1 MFVFNSTM
9 MGNNLKYF
17 IKLSGMTQKQVAD
30 VKGIQPESLSRHI
43 SGRSKFSIQ
52 DAIEYAAILGCS
64 PEQLLFEQ
72 KPIEVLGTV
81 HQDETV
87 TMRDP
92 MEPKEFIQMNMTPQ
106 DHWGLMKLEFEGS
119 WKAHD
124 GGYIMIDTKGIQQ
137 RKVLSACNGA
147 RSIVK
152 TIDGSIEQ
160 ALVYPQPDGKYTL
173 TGVWGSGPVRQNIEL
188 VCGCPV
194 LSSVFRPEL
203 LGWQTFQD

>member
-1 MFVFNSTM
+1 MFVFNSSM

-30 VKGIQPESLSRHI
+30 IKGIQPESLSRHI
-43 SGRSKFSIQ
+43 SGRAKFSIQ
-52 DAIEYAAILGCS
+52 DAIDYAAILGCS

-92 MEPKEFIQMNMTPQ
+92 MEPKVFIQMNMTPQ

-124 GGYIMIDTKGIQQ
+124 GGYIMIDTRGIQQ
-137 RKVLSACNGA
+137 RRVLAACNGA

-152 TIDGSIEQ
+152 TTEGSIEH

-173 TGVWGSGPVRQNIEL
+173 TCVWQTGPVRQNIEL
-188 VCGCPV
+188 VCGCPILTAV
-194 LSSVFRPEL
+194 IRPDL
-203 LGWQTFQD
+203 LGWQTFED